1 MINSND
7 KIEIMKS
14 NIGKQ
19 ISIKSNNCE
28 SFGII
33 VGVYEDDKYM
43 VSFEGVSQ
51 SMIIKE
57 SMINFVNEAK

>member
-19 ISIKSNNCE
+19 ISIKSNDCQ

-33 VGVYEDDKYM
+33 VGVYDDNKYI

-57 SMINFVNEAK
+57 SMVIFTNGAE

>member
-19 ISIKSNNCE
+19 ISIKSNDCQ

-33 VGVYEDDKYM
+33 VGVYDDNKYI

-51 SMIIKE
+51 SMVIKE
-57 SMINFVNEAK
+57 SMVIFANGAE